1 MSETFGAMTLRSNDI
16 QAATGNA
23 PILEGTLSEF
33 REISILSLCKPVPF
47 STPYKFAVV
56 GSETDDRFAFW
67 RSHLAECSCFRS
79 VGISS
84 L

>member
-1 MSETFGAMTLRSNDI
+1 MPRYLVVCPRHACVSRYTDTLMI
-16 QAATGNA
+16 V
-23 PILEGTLSEF
+23 LEGALSEF

-67 RSHLAECSCFRS
+67 RSHPAECSCFRS